1 LLDDIKQQERE
12 RAAELELIFRRSGPS
27 CSELYAKVM
36 GVPLTTELTGLEP
49 RDSPKQIARNGTV
62 FVEAA
67 LEPVELSLVCD

>member
-36 GVPLTTELTGLEP
+36 GVP
-49 RDSPKQIARNGTV
+49 
-62 FVEAA
+62 
-67 LEPVELSLVCD
+67 